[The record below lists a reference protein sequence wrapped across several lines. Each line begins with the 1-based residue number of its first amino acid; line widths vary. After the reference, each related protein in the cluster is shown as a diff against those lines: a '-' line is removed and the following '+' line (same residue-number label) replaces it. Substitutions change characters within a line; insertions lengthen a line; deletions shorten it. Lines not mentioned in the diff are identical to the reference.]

1 MIDTGTSGTSWTT
14 LSWTATVPQGTTLKV
29 SVRAAETLFDAADVA
44 PSWTLATS
52 DDTHVTSGLPPGRYL
67 QWMFS
72 LATENTAL
80 SPILEQVTV
89 VHARQ
94 VGVVHCASCA
104 PRRTSS

>member
-1 MIDTGTSGTSWTT
+1 M
-14 LSWTATVPQGTTLKV
+14 LKV
-29 SVRAAETLFDAADVA
+29 LVWAAETLFDAADVA